1 MTDRRAEAERPYS
14 VATLAER
21 WGCSKRHISNMVRR
35 GELTAFRIGKQMRFR
50 PGEVERVECATVS
63 QNTKEGSSALST
75 SRQAIAAELRL
86 RRLTSSQRQ
95 QRPQSLSVISNN
107 ESPGKD

>member
-1 MTDRRAEAERPYS
+1 MTDRPFS

-21 WGCSKRHISNMVRR
+21 WGCSKRHISNMVKR
-35 GELTAFRIGKQMRFR
+35 GELTAFRIGKQMRFK
-50 PGEVERVECATVS
+50 PEEVGRVECGTGSPSIA
-63 QNTKEGSSALST
+63 EGSSASST

-107 ESPGKD
+107 DAPGKD

>member
-1 MTDRRAEAERPYS
+1 MTGRPFS

-50 PGEVERVECATVS
+50 PGEVERVECATAL
-63 QNTKEGSSALST
+63 QNTKEGLSRSSTREAV
-75 SRQAIAAELRL
+75 AAELRL

-95 QRPQSLSVISNN
+95 QRQQSLLVISNN

>member
-1 MTDRRAEAERPYS
+1 MTRPYS

-21 WGCSKRHISNMVRR
+21 WGCSRRHVSNLIRKGALQSFRVGALLRVRP
-35 GELTAFRIGKQMRFR
+35 E
-50 PGEVERVECATVS
+50 EVERYECGTGS
-63 QNTKEGSSALST
+63 PSINEGSSALST

-107 ESPGKD
+107 GNLGKD